1 MASARV
7 TAQCFSYGQA
17 IGMPAA
23 MCLRNDEAPRTLNVS
38 ELREALRKDGAV
50 I

>member
-1 MASARV
+1 
-7 TAQCFSYGQA
+7 
-17 IGMPAA
+17 MPAA

>member
-1 MASARV
+1 MAA
-7 TAQCFSYGQA
+7 T
-17 IGMPAA
+17 
-23 MCLRNDEAPRTLNVS
+23 MCLRNQEAPRRLNVT